1 MGRLYQG
8 TPAPLERASTMLR
21 RLTIEDYGLIPKAE
35 LRFAD
40 GATIFTGETGSGK
53 TMVLGAIAFVLGE
66 RGSADAVRRGR
77 PRAIVS
83 LEFEADTIMRERLA
97 ADGFEL
103 EPDEDA
109 TISREINANGK
120 SAIRVNGRPSTAGY
134 VRELAAHLIDIVGQ
148 HEAQRLLSP
157 GYHVELLDRYAGDPV
172 TAAKA
177 RVAELHARRAEIA
190 RTLASLDRDE
200 RRAQEQFAFAT
211 YALQE
216 IESAAPEAGE
226 DDRLTQRRRI
236 LDNVEK
242 VAGAL
247 RLAHDALAGEES
259 SAADA
264 LGAAATALSHVSDIG
279 RDFVEL
285 ADCSS
290 ALQSEVNDLAV
301 RIARHLDEVEFDP
314 AELETINA
322 RLDALDTLKRKY
334 GGTLD
339 AVLQSA
345 DEFRSTVD
353 LFANKDERRAQLAR
367 DLEDATA
374 QLEEAAEHLSRLRH
388 GSADRLS
395 EAVEHEL
402 KDLALPSGRFGVQFE
417 PLPEIGTDGA
427 EHVEFVFAAN
437 KGETPRPLARVA
449 SGGELSRV
457 LLALIVVLSAA
468 RGRTALVFDEIDAG
482 IGGATATAVGARLGR
497 LAKDAQVICVT
508 HLAQIASWADAHY
521 VLEKSESK
529 NATSIGLREIESD
542 AQRTAELARM
552 LSGEAH
558 DAALAHARTLLE
570 QTQGRRGAPPLA
582 RGAL

>member
-1 MGRLYQG
+1 
-8 TPAPLERASTMLR
+8 MLR

-66 RGSADAVRRGR
+66 RASAENVRRGR

-83 LEFEADTIMRERLA
+83 LEFDADEALRARMA
-97 ADGFEL
+97 QDGFEI

-109 TISREINANGK
+109 TISREISASGK
-120 SAIRVNGRPSTAGY
+120 SAVRVNGRPSTASY

-148 HEAQRLLSP
+148 HEAQRLLAP
-157 GYHVELLDRYAGDPV
+157 AYHVELLDRFAGEAV
-172 TAAKA
+172 LKA
-177 RVAELHARRAEIA
+177 RERVASLHARRAEIA
-190 RTLASLDRDE
+190 KTLASLDRDE
-200 RRAQEQFAFAT
+200 RRAQEQYAFAT

-216 IESAAPEAGE
+216 IESTAPEAGE
-226 DDRLTQRRRI
+226 DERLTQRRRV
-236 LDNVEK
+236 LDNAEK
-242 VAGAL
+242 VASSL
-247 RLAHDALAGEES
+247 RSAHDALAGDEG

-264 LGAAATALSHVSDIG
+264 LGAASTALSHIAEIG
-279 RDFVEL
+279 GDFAQM
-285 ADCSS
+285 ADASS

-301 RIARHLDEVEFDP
+301 RIARELDEMEFDP
-314 AELETINA
+314 DELETINA

-334 GGTLD
+334 GGTIEAVLDSANEFRNTVD
-339 AVLQSA
+339 AV
-345 DEFRSTVD
+345 
-353 LFANKDERRAQLAR
+353 ANKDERKAQLER
-367 DLEDATA
+367 DLQAATS
-374 QLEEAAEHLSRLRH
+374 QLEEAAEHLSSLRH
-388 GSADRLS
+388 GAADRLS
-395 EAVEHEL
+395 KAIEREL
-402 KDLALPSGRFGVQFE
+402 KDLALPSGRFGVHFE
-417 PLPEIGTDGA
+417 PLAEIGPDGG

-437 KGETPRPLARVA
+437 KGEAQRPLARVA

-457 LLALIVVLSAA
+457 LLALIVALAGT

-497 LAKDAQVICVT
+497 LARDAQVICVT

-529 NATSIGLREIESD
+529 TATTIALRDIESSD
-542 AQRTAELARM
+542 ERTAELARM

-558 DAALAHARTLLE
+558 DAALQHARALLE
-570 QTQGRRGAPPLA
+570 QTQERRLA
-582 RGAL
+582 V